1 VPPFPVSDVL
11 SLIVTT
17 TAVAGIIFA
26 FSISYRRLKKAQ
38 KTYEERHE
46 KTITTINA
54 LVTTAQNRLQQ
65 QTEKIDNV
73 AYEAQT
79 ARISAERLGS
89 RIDHLTVGVE
99 TALQASRTV
108 IRHMVAA
115 REQVSTLTK
124 NQQALQEQIDLLD
137 NRYRGMLPETEA
149 LTITPT
155 ALTNLTAT
163 EVQVLQIL
171 AKEGPKPAPEL
182 KTIIG
187 RTREH
192 TARLMKKLFN
202 EGYVERDVRKIPFTY
217 NISEKIRKPV
227 EDSLAKTPPPS
238 PTQETKNSGTQ
249 AST

>member
-1 VPPFPVSDVL
+1 MPPFPVSDVL

-17 TAVAGIIFA
+17 TAVASIIFA
-26 FSISYRRLKKAQ
+26 FSISYRRIRKAQ

-54 LVTTAQNRLQQ
+54 LVTTTKNRLQQ

-73 AYEAQT
+73 AYEAHT
-79 ARISAERLGS
+79 AKSSTERLGS
-89 RIDHLTVGVE
+89 KIDQLTAGVE

-108 IRHMVAA
+108 IRHMVAS

-124 NQQALQEQIDLLD
+124 SQQALQEQIDLID
-137 NRYRGMLPETEA
+137 ARYRGMLPEAEA
-149 LTITPT
+149 VTITPA

-163 EVQVLQIL
+163 ELQVLQIL
-171 AKEGPKPAPEL
+171 TKEGPKPASEL

-202 EGYVERDVRKIPFTY
+202 EGYVKRDVQKIPFTY
-217 NISEKIRKPV
+217 NISEKIRKTV
-227 EDSLAKTPPPS
+227 EDALARTPPPS
-238 PTQETKNSGTQ
+238 PKQEQKNSETQ